1 MASTSDIRNNAVIIF
16 KSKRMKVI
24 EFQHVKPGKG
34 GAFVRTKLKDIQS
47 GKIIDHTFNS
57 GAKVE
62 FIRVEAKEM
71 QYLYLDGENFVFMD
85 NDSYEQLFV
94 NKDIISDDKNYLI
107 AGMNVDILFDG
118 DEILDVRIPAHV
130 VLKIEETEPGFK
142 GNTATGASKPAK
154 VETGYELNVPL
165 FINEDDKIKVD
176 NYYSKDSEG
185 SINWRDKIF
194 EGFWPKFDEYFL
206 SEKDESAP
214 FLENAK

>member
-1 MASTSDIRNNAVIIF
+1 MATTSDIRNNAVIIF

-57 GAKVE
+57 GAKIE

-85 NDSYEQLFV
+85 NDSYEQLFI
-94 NKDIISDDKNYLI
+94 NKSIISDDKNYLI
-107 AGMNVDILFDG
+107 AGMNVDVLFDQ
-118 DEILDVRIPAHV
+118 DEILDVRLPAHV

-154 VETGYELNVPL
+154 VETGYEINVPL
-165 FINEDDKIKVD
+165 FINEDDKIKIDTRTGQYV
-176 NYYSKDSEG
+176 E
-185 SINWRDKIF
+185 R
-194 EGFWPKFDEYFL
+194 
-206 SEKDESAP
+206 
-214 FLENAK
+214 AKK

>member
-1 MASTSDIRNNAVIIF
+1 MATTSDIRNNAVIIF

-94 NKDIISDDKNYLI
+94 NKSIISDDKNYLI
-107 AGMNVDILFDG
+107 AGMNVDVLFDD
-118 DEILDVRIPAHV
+118 DEILDVRLPAHV

-165 FINEDDKIKVD
+165 FINEDDKIKID
-176 NYYSKDSEG
+176 TRTG
-185 SINWRDKIF
+185 
-194 EGFWPKFDEYFL
+194 EYI
-206 SEKDESAP
+206 ER
-214 FLENAK
+214 AKK

>member
-1 MASTSDIRNNAVIIF
+1 MATTSDIRNNAVIIF

-94 NKDIISDDKNYLI
+94 NKDIISDDKSYLI

-165 FINEDDKIKVD
+165 FINEDDKIKID
-176 NYYSKDSEG
+176 TRNG
-185 SINWRDKIF
+185 
-194 EGFWPKFDEYFL
+194 EYV
-206 SEKDESAP
+206 ER
-214 FLENAK
+214 AKK